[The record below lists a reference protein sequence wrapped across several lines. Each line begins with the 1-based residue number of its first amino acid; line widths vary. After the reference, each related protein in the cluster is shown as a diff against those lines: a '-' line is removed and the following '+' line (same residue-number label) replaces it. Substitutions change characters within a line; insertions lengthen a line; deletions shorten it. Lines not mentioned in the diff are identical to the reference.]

1 LGYGLS
7 IKKLYFP
14 IIKAKVSNVM
24 KTIALTYC
32 VFFIL
37 ATGRSQHEHHNMA
50 NDSSMH
56 DQMME
61 KDTMDHGGMLMSNSY
76 SLNLAM
82 NRNGSGTSW
91 LPDSSPMY
99 MYMMGNSRNSWVIH
113 GDIFVRYNNQ
123 DLFNAGSRGGIKWDA
138 VTMLTGM
145 YNRRVGERG
154 LFNATAML
162 SADPYIMGG
171 TGYPLLFQTGET
183 YNGKK
188 LVDRQHPHD
197 LFSGLSVAYTYAINK
212 DIDLTGYFGY
222 PGEPALGPVSF
233 MHRPSAMNNPNAPL
247 GHHWQDATHTTFGVG
262 TLGLRINDVKL
273 EASIFTGR
281 EPDENRY
288 DFDKPTFDSYSYR
301 LSWNP
306 TSTWAFQFSQ
316 GFLHSPD
323 PLEPDVDV
331 NRITASVIN
340 SKYMR
345 TLNWSQSLIW
355 GLNHYSGQS
364 KDEHSILYENN
375 LQFRMQAIYMRY
387 EFVTKSAD
395 ELDIQDHFGQASFN
409 INSLTIG
416 YNHQLAPLAPLE
428 ISLGLQGTMNFAP
441 MQLQELYGVTPVG
454 LQVYL
459 LLRPHK
465 MTM

>member
-1 LGYGLS
+1 
-7 IKKLYFP
+7 
-14 IIKAKVSNVM
+14 M
-24 KTIALTYC
+24 KTIALIYC
-32 VFFIL
+32 MFFIV
-37 ATGRSQHEHHNMA
+37 AAARAQHEHHDMST
-50 NDSSMH
+50 DTSMRDH
-56 DQMME
+56 MMTE
-61 KDTMDHGGMLMSNSY
+61 DTMDNEGMLMTNSY
-76 SLNLAM
+76 SLNLPM

-99 MYMMGNSRNSWVIH
+99 MYMMGNSKNSWVIH
-113 GDIFVRYNNQ
+113 GDIFIRYNNQ
-123 DLFNAGSRGGIKWDA
+123 DLFSAGSRGGIKWDA
-138 VTMLTGM
+138 VTMLAGM
-145 YNRRVGERG
+145 YNRRVGPRG

-183 YNGKK
+183 YNGNK

-197 LFSGLSVAYTYAINK
+197 LFSALSIAYTYAINHNM
-212 DIDLTGYFGY
+212 DITGYFGY
-222 PGEPALGPVSF
+222 PGEPALGPVNF

-247 GHHWQDATHTTFGVG
+247 GHHWQDATHITFGVG
-262 TLGLRINDVKL
+262 TLGFRIGNVKL
-273 EASIFTGR
+273 ETSIFTGR

-316 GFLHSPD
+316 GFLHNPE
-323 PLEPDVDV
+323 PLEPGDV
-331 NRITASVIN
+331 NRITASVTN
-340 SKYMR
+340 SKFMR

-355 GLNHYSGQS
+355 GMNHKLRQNR
-364 KDEHSILYENN
+364 DEHSILYENN
-375 LQFRMQAIYMRY
+375 LQFRTQAIYMRY
-387 EFVTKSAD
+387 EFVTKSSYD
-395 ELDIQDHFGQASFN
+395 LDLQNQFGSANFN

-428 ISLGLQGTMNFAP
+428 ISLGLQATMNFTPIA
-441 MQLQELYGVTPVG
+441 LQELYGATPVG
-454 LQVYL
+454 LQIYL

-465 MTM
+465 SAQN